1 MVALRK
7 PIWIELLALVAAS
20 LLLAWAVNTFR
31 PGGLPWIGSP
41 DEVAV
46 EQAEEA
52 KEEERFGISVHTAQQ
67 AWERDMALFVDSRS
81 PTSFRRGH
89 IPGAVNLPLSEV
101 SCEGPGLL
109 ERTIPGKDTVLV
121 VYGFEASCSTSEML
135 ANLLRRMGYLNIV
148 EMPDGMVGW
157 QEAGL
162 PLEQGP

>member
-7 PIWIELLALVAAS
+7 PVWIELLALVAAS

-31 PGGLPWIGSP
+31 PGGLPWIGS
-41 DEVAV
+41 
-46 EQAEEA
+46 AEEVTEEQTQ
-52 KEEERFGISVHTAQQ
+52 EEERFGISVNTAQQ

-81 PTSFRRGH
+81 PKSFRLGH
-89 IPGAVNLPLSEV
+89 IPGAVNLPLNEV

-135 ANLLRRMGYLNIV
+135 ASLLRRMGYLNIV
-148 EMPDGMVGW
+148 EMPDGIVGW

-162 PLEQGP
+162 PVEQGP